1 MSSYGAR
8 RLAARE
14 GEVLKE
20 PALRR
25 YQLVDGAM
33 LTWDRSVRVRVR
45 SLGAATLTWGPR
57 SPTPT
62 TTPTP
67 TLALTLTLTRYA
79 V

>member
-33 LTWDRSVRVRVR
+33 LTRDRSVRVRVR
-45 SLGAATLTWGPR
+45 LLGAATLTW
-57 SPTPT
+57 
-62 TTPTP
+62 
-67 TLALTLTLTRYA
+67 
-79 V
+79 

>member
-33 LTWDRSVRVRVR
+33 LTRDRSVRVRVR
-45 SLGAATLTWGPR
+45 SLGAATLPW
-57 SPTPT
+57 
-62 TTPTP
+62 
-67 TLALTLTLTRYA
+67 
-79 V
+79 